1 VTRTVLLRGL
11 LLGALALLPA
21 CATTDEKKADGQP
34 DLSAPD
40 GGSVPQDG
48 APEAPAALPPD
59 GGTEPPSQAVPAAPG
74 ESDAGVAAAPEPPEP
89 EPVRSYDPAVQE
101 AFGRAARAADQ
112 GDAATAERELREAL
126 SREPRADFAWTN
138 LGILQER
145 TSVKEAEASYR
156 KALSFSPDQDRA
168 WDALGR
174 LMCRTGRCDAF
185 IQEARA
191 RTQKRP
197 AARGP
202 RNALAFALV
211 QTGSLE
217 EAAAEAKRVLKDD
230 ERNVRAMQVLAQVFA
245 RQKKWELA
253 RTVLENARLID
264 PRDAAT
270 HNALGLVQLQL
281 KTTTLRAQAME
292 SFATAA
298 RLKPDFAEALSNHGA
313 ILNEAQDFES
323 AVPLLERAV
332 AAAPDYAPAHMNLGN
347 AYRGT
352 GKLEQARA
360 AYERVLALQPKDVD
374 PWFNLAILYLDSEV
388 PNVDTIVR
396 YETAMQHF
404 ETFTKSGGKDERV
417 EQYVKDAKKAIEK
430 EKRRRER
437 AEKDKL
443 RKAEKDA
450 REAEKR
456 AAEEAAAKKAAEEA
470 EKKAA
475 EEAAKKA
482 ADEAARAPAEPVPAE
497 PAPAAAPPSPSPAGG
512 AKLEEP
518 EEGLK

>member
-1 VTRTVLLRGL
+1 MRTVLLRGL
-11 LLGALALLPA
+11 LLGALVLGPA
-21 CATTDEKKADGQP
+21 CATTDEKKADGHP

-40 GGSVPQDG
+40 GGAPSSQDEALG
-48 APEAPAALPPD
+48 APSALATD
-59 GGTEPPSQAVPAAPG
+59 GGTEAPSPIAATLADG
-74 ESDAGVAAAPEPPEP
+74 ADAGVAAAPEVPDP
-89 EPVRSYDPAVQE
+89 EPVRSYEPAVQE
-101 AFGRAARAADQ
+101 AFGRAARAAEQ
-112 GDAATAERELREAL
+112 GNAATAERELREAL
-126 SREPRADFAWTN
+126 AREPRADFAWTN

-145 TSVKEAEASYR
+145 TGVQEAEASYR
-156 KALSFSPDQDRA
+156 KALAFSPDQDRA

-185 IQEARA
+185 IRESRA

-197 AARGP
+197 GAHGP

-211 QTGSLE
+211 QTGNLE
-217 EAAAEAKRVLKDD
+217 EAATEAKRVLKDD

-281 KTTTLRAQAME
+281 KTSTLRAQAME

-332 AAAPDYAPAHMNLGN
+332 AAAPDYASAHMNLGN

-352 GKLEQARA
+352 GKLAQARA
-360 AYERVLALQPKDVD
+360 EYERVLALQPKDVD
-374 PWFNLAILYLDSEV
+374 PWFNLAILHLDSEI

-396 YETAMQHF
+396 YETAVQHF
-404 ETFTKSGGKDERV
+404 ETFTKSGGKDDRV

-443 RKAEKDA
+443 RKAEKEA
-450 REAEKR
+450 KEAEKR
-456 AAEEAAAKKAAEEA
+456 AGEEAAAKEAAAKKAAEEA
-470 EKKAA
+470 
-475 EEAAKKA
+475 AK
-482 ADEAARAPAEPVPAE
+482 PPAE
-497 PAPAAAPPSPSPAGG
+497 PAPTAAPPSPVPAGG